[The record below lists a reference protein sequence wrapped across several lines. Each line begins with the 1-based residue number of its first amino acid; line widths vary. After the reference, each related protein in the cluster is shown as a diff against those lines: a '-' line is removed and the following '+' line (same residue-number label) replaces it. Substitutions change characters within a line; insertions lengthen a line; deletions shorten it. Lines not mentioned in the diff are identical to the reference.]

1 MKTMFRVNK
10 KVLAFWL
17 TLANAALLLAVFT
30 ALADSPTISAPGS
43 STYTEGDS
51 PQIVNG
57 NITVSD
63 PDSDIYEAWVQI
75 SDGFEPYKDIL
86 VAPSP
91 LPAGITVDSNYTGT
105 YMYLHFVG
113 PASPEAF
120 QSVLRA
126 VTFKNTS
133 DAPSTA
139 TRTIWHWIRDSPHN
153 PYVSTTS
160 QLFVVS
166 INDAPSA
173 DDQTIETFEDTE
185 KAVTLTGDDGETDAV
200 QTLTFVVTSLPASGT
215 LSETSGG
222 TAIAT
227 VPYTLSDAELFFTPA
242 LDDVSQQIFRFVV
255 RDSGGT
261 DNGGI
266 DESLEATITIN
277 ITPVNDMP
285 TFTKGADQSILED
298 AGPQT
303 VFGWAT
309 AISAGPADEAGQ
321 SLAFAVTNDNNGLF
335 AVQPSVDP
343 ASGDLTYTPADD
355 ANGTATVTVTLS
367 DDGGTADGGVDAFSD
382 KFTITV
388 TSVNDAPSFTKGADQ
403 GALEDAGAQTVS
415 GWAADISAGPANEA
429 GQTLVF
435 TATND
440 NNDLFETQP
449 SVDPA
454 SGDLTYTPAADAHG
468 TAMVTVTLSD
478 NGGTADGGVDAFS
491 DTFTI
496 TVTPVNDAPSFT
508 KGVDQSVLED
518 AGAQTVS
525 GWAADISAGPADEA
539 GQVLAF
545 SVTNDNNDLFAVQP
559 QMDISSGD
567 LTYTPAADAHGTATV
582 TVTLTDDG
590 GTADGGVD
598 TFSETFTITVT
609 PVNDGPSF
617 TKGADQSVLEDAGAQ
632 TVAGWAADISAGPA
646 DEASQAL
653 TFTLTNDNNG
663 LFTVQP
669 AVDPA
674 TGTLTYTPAAD
685 AHGTATVTVTLTDD
699 GGTAD
704 GGVDAFTD
712 TFTITVTP
720 VNDAPS
726 FTKGADQ
733 SVLEDAGAQTVA
745 GWGTAISAGPANE
758 AGQVLTFTLTN
769 DNNGLFAVQPA
780 LDPATGT
787 LTYTPV
793 ANAHG
798 LATVT
803 VTLTD
808 DGGTADGG
816 VDAFSDTFTIT
827 VSPVN
832 DAPSFTKGADQNVL
846 EDAGAQT
853 VAGWASDIS
862 AGPANE
868 AGQVLTFTLTND
880 NNGLFTVQ
888 PAVDPT
894 TGTLTYT
901 PVANAHGTATVTV
914 TLTDDG
920 GTADGGV
927 DAFTDTFTITV
938 TPVNDAP
945 SFTKGADQSVLED
958 AGAQT
963 VAGWA
968 TAISAGPANEAGQ
981 VLTFT
986 LTNDNNGLFA
996 VQPALDPATGTLT
1009 YTPVANAHGLATVTV
1024 TLTDDGGTADGGVDA
1039 FSDTFTITVSPV
1051 NDAPSFTK
1059 GADQSV
1065 LEDAGAQTVAGWAT
1079 AISAG
1084 PANEAGQALTF
1095 TLTNDNNGLFAVQPS
1110 VDVATGILTYT
1121 PATDAHGTATVTV
1134 TLTDD
1139 GGTTDGGVDTF
1150 SETFTIT
1157 VTPVNDAPSFT
1168 KGADQSMLEDAGAQT
1183 VAGWATDI
1191 SAGPANEAD
1200 QVLTF
1205 TLTNDNNGL
1214 FADQPALDPA
1224 TGTLT
1229 YTPAA
1234 DAHGTATV
1242 TVILTDDGGTLN
1254 GGNDSFSEMFTI
1266 KVTPVNDAPS
1276 FTKGA
1281 DQSVLED
1288 AGAQT
1293 VVGWA
1298 ADISAGPSN
1307 EAGQILTFSVT
1318 NDNNDLFAAQ
1328 PAVDPSTGTLTYTP
1342 ATDAHGTATVTVTLR
1357 DDGGTADG
1365 GVDEFSDTFI
1375 IKVVP
1380 VNDAPSFTKGADQ
1393 SVLEDAGDQTVAGW
1407 ATDIS
1412 TGPVNEAG
1420 QALAFILTN
1429 DNNGLFAVQPAVDPA
1444 TGTLTYTPATDAH
1457 GEAVVI
1463 VTLSDNG
1470 GTGGGGSDAFS
1481 DTFTIMVTPV
1491 NDAPSFVKG
1500 ADQNVLEDA
1509 GAQTVAGWAT
1519 AINAGPANE
1528 AGQTLVFTATNDNN
1542 GLFADQPAVDPAS
1555 GDLIYT
1561 PAADAHGT
1569 ATVTVALSDDGGTAN
1584 GGVDEFSDTFT
1595 ITVTPVNDAP
1605 SFTKGADQ
1613 SVLEDAGAQ
1622 TVAGWATD
1630 ISAGPADEA
1639 GQTLAFTVTNDNND
1653 LFAVQ
1658 PAVDA
1663 VSGTLTYK
1671 PADDGNGTATVTVTL
1686 SDDGGTSNGGV
1697 DAFSETFTITVTPV
1711 NDAPSFTKG
1720 ADQSV
1725 LEDAGAQTVAG
1736 WAADIS
1742 AGPANE
1748 ADQTLVFTVINDNN
1762 SLFAAQP
1769 ALDPATGTLTY
1780 TPAANAHGTAAV
1792 IVILTDDG
1800 GTADGGVNTFQDTFT
1815 ITVTPVN
1822 DAPSFIKGAD
1832 QSVLEDAGA
1841 QTVAGW
1847 ATVFSAGPA
1856 DEAGQGLTLAVTNDN
1871 NDLFTAQPTVDLAT
1885 GDLSYTPAANA
1896 YGEAVVTVS
1905 LTDEGGTADG
1915 GADTFS
1921 DTFTITIIPVN
1932 DAPTLDT
1939 IADLAAI
1946 DEDAGQ
1952 QTVMLSGIDQG
1963 GGAGEDMQHLTITAV
1978 SDNPGLIMTALVN
1991 YEQGNTFGAL
2001 NFTLVPD
2008 ANGTA
2013 TMTVTV
2019 TDNGGTE
2026 NGGQDTIIRSFTI
2039 TVTPVNDQPLLDEI
2053 EDPAPIDEDAG
2064 QQTVALS
2071 GIDAGGGESQT
2082 LTITATS
2089 DNPALIPDPTVTYTS
2104 PDAGGSLSYT
2114 PVADANGTALITV
2127 RLTDDDSAGGAA
2139 LWVERTFT
2147 VAVIPVN
2154 DRPVANDDSV
2164 GPVDEDSLLTGAAPG
2179 LLANDIDVDGDALEV
2194 TAHDTLSAM
2203 GAAVSVATD
2212 GSYSYDPTGAASL
2225 QALDA
2230 DQTVVDTFTY
2240 TISDTVLDETAT
2252 VSVTVTGVNDIPLA
2266 EDDTY
2271 AVNEDEVLT
2280 VDAAAGLLANDS
2292 DVDGSAVLT
2301 VGGYDAVSV
2310 LGATVT
2316 VNADGS
2322 FSYDPRDAAALKA
2335 LAASGTVTD
2344 TFDYTVTDE
2353 HGATATAMVTVAV
2366 GDIDPV
2372 AGFTASA
2379 TEGVEPLVV
2388 NFIDT
2393 SESYDDIVSWTW
2405 DFGNGQ
2411 AMSGTE
2417 KNPEGITYAQEG
2429 TYTVTLTVREADG
2442 DQSTATMDIIVSDSD
2457 PVAAFSPDESSG
2469 AEPFTVTF
2477 YNQTTSNDGI
2487 TSYVWDFGDGST
2499 TTMTTADS
2507 VEHTYPLEGSYT
2519 VTLTVSEADGDSD
2532 TASVLITA
2540 QDAEPDVDF
2549 TVSPA
2554 SGVVPLTVTFTDRS
2568 TVYDD
2573 SSITYGW
2580 TFGDGETSTQQN
2592 PSHTYILV
2600 GTYSVSLT
2608 VTDGDGSSITKTAV
2622 ITARADVDDPDDDG
2636 DGWTVGMGDCDDSD
2650 ANINPGAEEICGNN
2664 IDENCFDGDLSCD
2677 AVGLCT
2683 NLGDKPLDVL
2693 LNAATPNIMFVID
2706 DSGSMD
2712 WEFMTTDS
2720 DGVLWFNNTKYNYL
2734 FDTDDNLWP
2743 SQTWHVL
2750 GEIRNASDDR
2760 RYWKARWSGFNAMYY
2775 NPAYDYEPWYGENDA
2790 DVQIPKLH
2798 PTKTGSSNLFDLSQT
2813 YYTVDV
2819 AIEGG
2824 GGEAVPVYVDENSPA
2839 FSTGDYWSTNYSAWG
2854 AYQNRHKYTS
2864 TRNNSG
2870 TWTYTIP
2877 ADGDYEVSA
2886 FVRPG
2891 YYYDQNALYTVRG
2904 PGVNTSMRRAQNGLK
2919 VLGTWH
2925 WSTGDVVRVTVKR
2938 DNQSTY
2944 NTNTIADAVLFW
2956 PGGGGGG
2963 GTSATAKIT
2972 QAHYWTWDDTNG
2984 NKSLDSGE
2992 DIYLVN
2998 FADSGSDGNLDTRQF
3013 YRYVDDG
3020 DSKVEDDELV
3030 VVEEAGVPAALL
3042 SRTFTQDLQNYANW
3056 FQYYRKRWL
3065 TTVAA
3070 FTQVLP
3076 ELQGVMVGYRS
3087 INGNSYEP
3095 VRPIKVTGE
3104 TDYAEY
3110 LINKLK
3116 NFHQVRNPASTPL
3129 RDGLNKV
3136 GLYFHTTETTGS
3148 LERELRTSPLSTD
3161 AGGAC
3166 QQNFAIIM
3174 TDGAWNGGAA
3184 GFGNIDGDHGA
3195 PYADDFPNTLADIAM
3210 YYYEND
3216 LAPAI
3221 ADEVPTNFY
3230 DKATWQHMVTYGVT
3244 FGVEG
3249 YNNPDD
3255 YDLYNLDV
3263 DARTYPTWHSP
3274 LGDDTSA
3281 KIDDVYHAAINGRGQ
3296 FLSAKNPQELIAMI
3310 KEVMNDVVARIGS
3323 GAGVTINGEELDT
3336 GSTVYQTIY
3345 NTDGWSGDV
3354 KAYAL
3359 DSETGEVIRS
3369 SYIWS
3374 AEEELYAQNWDTGRK
3389 IATYNG
3395 IGGLPFRYYS
3405 SQTALFDLLST
3416 DATTAEEMVDYL
3428 RGDSSL
3434 EVKNGGAYRTR
3445 YFKIN
3450 DLTKRDSKLGDIV
3463 HSAPVYHSYT
3473 YNGTDYKMVYAGAN
3487 DGMLH
3492 AFNANTG
3499 QEVFAYVPRLVFN
3512 HLKNL
3517 TDPDYNH
3524 QFFVDLTPYVTFVT
3538 DSGQSKTYLVG
3549 GLGKGGKGYYA
3560 LDVTHPMGITSESDL
3575 ATKVMWEYPKND
3587 LLITGATNATPIV
3600 ITTNINHGL
3609 STDSRVEISGVESN
3623 TAANGYFKV
3632 TALSAT
3638 TFSLQDTDGANTSGS
3653 GTYSGGGR
3661 LCPDPDLGYSYSRAF
3676 IVNSTIGYV
3685 VIFGNGYNSSNGNAV
3700 FYVLDAHTG
3709 ALLKKIDTG
3718 FGTSG
3723 GDACNGLSTPVL
3735 IDVNNDD
3742 LVDYA
3747 YAGDLRG
3754 NLWKFDL
3761 TGSSIDDW
3769 VVTYNTE
3776 ADRSGTP
3783 MPLFTAQDALG
3794 NGQPITTMPD
3804 VMRPLDTSQ
3813 DGYIVVF
3820 GTGKYL
3826 GSTDFSSTRVQSI
3839 YGIWDF
3845 GDDEDPTEYLGS
3857 FERTAT
3863 NTLSN
3868 LSSMSSLLHQEKLL
3882 DVLIE
3887 GQYLRVLT
3895 DYSVNYLW
3903 ENDDDS
3909 GQQPNPSTNEAN
3921 NVGWYFDLPD
3931 SKERVIRDVTIRSGK
3946 AIVISSIPNTNP
3958 CSAGGESW
3966 LYELDA
3972 ASGSRLTEPQ
3982 FDYNQD
3988 GILDERDLLKIE
4000 NPEWNDGSD
4009 VDRYIYVAPTAIWYP
4024 TMVFNPTIMAVQKR
4038 EEIKLM
4044 STAAGSIIDLMERG
4058 EDVGLVY
4065 WREVD

>member
-10 KVLAFWL
+10 KVLAIWL
-17 TLANAALLLAVFT
+17 ALGNAAFLLAVST
-30 ALADSPTISAPGS
+30 ALAVSPTISAPGS

-51 PQIVNG
+51 SQIVNG

-63 PDSDIYEAWVQI
+63 PDSDIYDAWVQI
-75 SDGFEPYKDIL
+75 SDGFEPNKDIL

-105 YMYLHFVG
+105 DMYLHFVG

-126 VTFKNTS
+126 VTFYNTS
-133 DAPSTA
+133 DAPSTE
-139 TRTIWHWIRDSPHN
+139 TRTIRHWIRDSPYN
-153 PYVSTTS
+153 NYVSTTS

-185 KAVTLTGDDGETDAV
+185 KAVTLTGDDGEVDAD
-200 QTLTFVVTSLPASGT
+200 QTLTYVITGLPASGS
-215 LSETSGG
+215 LSDASGG
-222 TAIAT
+222 TAITT
-227 VPYTLSDAELFFTPA
+227 VPYTLADADIFFTPA
-242 LDDVSQQIFRFVV
+242 QNDVSQQTFRFVV
-255 RDSGGT
+255 QDSGGT
-261 DNGGI
+261 DNGGVN
-266 DESLEATITIN
+266 ESPQATITIN
-277 ITPVNDMP
+277 VTPVNDAP
-285 TFTKGADQSILED
+285 SFTKGADQSVLED
-298 AGPQT
+298 AGAQT
-303 VFGWAT
+303 VSGWAT

-321 SLAFAVTNDNNGLF
+321 SLAFAVTNDNNDLF
-335 AVQPSVDP
+335 ATQPTVDP
-343 ASGDLTYTPADD
+343 ATGDLAYTPADD
-355 ANGTATVTVTLS
+355 AHGTATVTVVLS
-367 DDGGTADGGVDAFSD
+367 DDGGTANGGSDAFSD
-382 KFTITV
+382 TFTITI
-388 TSVNDAPSFTKGADQ
+388 TPVNDAPSFVKGADQ
-403 GALEDAGAQTVS
+403 GVLEDAGVQTVS
-415 GWAADISAGPANEA
+415 GWAADISAGPTDEA

-440 NNDLFETQP
+440 NNALFETQP

-468 TAMVTVTLSD
+468 TATVTVTLAD

-491 DTFTI
+491 DAFTI

-508 KGVDQSVLED
+508 KGADQSVLED

-545 SVTNDNNDLFAVQP
+545 SVANDNNDLFAVQP
-559 QMDISSGD
+559 QVDITSGD
-567 LTYTPAADAHGTATV
+567 LTYTPAADANGTATV
-582 TVTLTDDG
+582 TVTLSDDG

-598 TFSETFTITVT
+598 TFS
-609 PVNDGPSF
+609 
-617 TKGADQSVLEDAGAQ
+617 
-632 TVAGWAADISAGPA
+632 
-646 DEASQAL
+646 
-653 TFTLTNDNNG
+653 
-663 LFTVQP
+663 
-669 AVDPA
+669 
-674 TGTLTYTPAAD
+674 
-685 AHGTATVTVTLTDD
+685 
-699 GGTAD
+699 
-704 GGVDAFTD
+704 
-712 TFTITVTP
+712 
-720 VNDAPS
+720 
-726 FTKGADQ
+726 
-733 SVLEDAGAQTVA
+733 
-745 GWGTAISAGPANE
+745 
-758 AGQVLTFTLTN
+758 
-769 DNNGLFAVQPA
+769 
-780 LDPATGT
+780 
-787 LTYTPV
+787 
-793 ANAHG
+793 
-798 LATVT
+798 
-803 VTLTD
+803 
-808 DGGTADGG
+808 
-816 VDAFSDTFTIT
+816 
-827 VSPVN
+827 
-832 DAPSFTKGADQNVL
+832 
-846 EDAGAQT
+846 
-853 VAGWASDIS
+853 
-862 AGPANE
+862 
-868 AGQVLTFTLTND
+868 
-880 NNGLFTVQ
+880 
-888 PAVDPT
+888 
-894 TGTLTYT
+894 
-901 PVANAHGTATVTV
+901 
-914 TLTDDG
+914 
-920 GTADGGV
+920 
-927 DAFTDTFTITV
+927 DTFTITV

-968 TAISAGPANEAGQ
+968 AVISAGPVNEAAQ
-981 VLTFT
+981 NLAFAVS
-986 LTNDNNGLFA
+986 NDNNGLFA
-996 VQPALDPATGTLT
+996 VQPAVDATTGTLI
-1009 YTPVANAHGLATVTV
+1009 YTPAVDANGTATVTV
-1024 TLTDDGGTADGGVDA
+1024 TLSDDGGTADGGVDA
-1039 FSDTFTITVSPV
+1039 LSDTFTIKVTPVNDAPSFVKGADQSVLEDAGGQTVPGWASGISAGPANEVAQNLAFAVTNDNNVLFAVQPALDLATGDLTYTPAPDTYGTATVTVSLSDDGGTADGGVDVFSDTFTITVTPV

-1065 LEDAGAQTVAGWAT
+1065 LEDAGAQTVAGWAADISAGPDNEAGQVLVFAVTNDNNGLFADQPAVDSTTGTLTYTPAADAHGT
-1079 AISAG
+1079 ATVTVTLTDDGGTADGGSDAFSDTFTITVTPVNDAPSFTKGADQNVLEDAGAQTVAGWATDISAG
-1084 PANEAGQALTF
+1084 PANEASQTLVF
-1095 TLTNDNNGLFAVQPS
+1095 TATNDNNGLFAAQPA
-1110 VDVATGILTYT
+1110 VDPSTGALTYT

-1139 GGTTDGGVDTF
+1139 GGTGDGGSDAF
-1150 SETFTIT
+1150 GDTFTIT
-1157 VTPVNDAPSFT
+1157 VTSVNDAPSFT
-1168 KGADQSMLEDAGAQT
+1168 KGADQSVMEDAGAQT
-1183 VAGWATDI
+1183 VAGWAADI
-1191 SAGPANEAD
+1191 STGPANEAA
-1200 QVLTF
+1200 QTLVF
-1205 TLTNDNNGL
+1205 TATNDNNAL
-1214 FADQPALDPA
+1214 FAAQPAIDPA

-1242 TVILTDDGGTLN
+1242 TVTL
-1254 GGNDSFSEMFTI
+1254 S
-1266 KVTPVNDAPS
+1266 
-1276 FTKGA
+1276 
-1281 DQSVLED
+1281 
-1288 AGAQT
+1288 
-1293 VVGWA
+1293 
-1298 ADISAGPSN
+1298 
-1307 EAGQILTFSVT
+1307 
-1318 NDNNDLFAAQ
+1318 
-1328 PAVDPSTGTLTYTP
+1328 
-1342 ATDAHGTATVTVTLR
+1342 
-1357 DDGGTADG
+1357 DDGGTANG
-1365 GVDEFSDTFI
+1365 GGDEFSDTFT

-1380 VNDAPSFTKGADQ
+1380 VNDAPSFTTGAAQ
-1393 SVLEDAGDQTVAGW
+1393 SVLEDAGAQTVAGW

-1444 TGTLTYTPATDAH
+1444 TGTLTYTPADNANGVAT
-1457 GEAVVI
+1457 VT
-1463 VTLSDNG
+1463 VTLSDDG
-1470 GTGGGGSDAFS
+1470 GTGGGGSDA
-1481 DTFTIMVTPV
+1481 
-1491 NDAPSFVKG
+1491 
-1500 ADQNVLEDA
+1500 
-1509 GAQTVAGWAT
+1509 
-1519 AINAGPANE
+1519 
-1528 AGQTLVFTATNDNN
+1528 
-1542 GLFADQPAVDPAS
+1542 
-1555 GDLIYT
+1555 
-1561 PAADAHGT
+1561 
-1569 ATVTVALSDDGGTAN
+1569 
-1584 GGVDEFSDTFT
+1584 FSDTFT

-1622 TVAGWATD
+1622 TVAGWATAINAGPANEADQTLVFTVTNDNNGLFADQPMVDPASGNLIYTPAADAHGTATVTVTLTDNGGTANGGSDAFSDTFTITITPVNDAPSFTKGADQSVLEDAGAQTVSGWAAD

-1639 GQTLAFTVTNDNND
+1639 GQTLVFTATNDNNT
-1653 LFAVQ
+1653 LFETQ
-1658 PAVDA
+1658 PSVDP
-1663 VSGTLTYK
+1663 VSGDLTYT
-1671 PADDGNGTATVTVTL
+1671 PAADAHGTATVTVTL
-1686 SDDGGTSNGGV
+1686 SDNGGTANGGV
-1697 DAFSETFTITVTPV
+1697 DEFSETFTITVTPV

-1725 LEDAGAQTVAG
+1725 LEDAGAQTVSG

-1748 ADQTLVFTVINDNN
+1748 AAQTLFFTVINDNN
-1762 SLFAAQP
+1762 ALFAAQP
-1769 ALDPATGTLTY
+1769 ALDPASGVLTY
-1780 TPAANAHGTAAV
+1780 TPAADAHGTATV

-1800 GTADGGVNTFQDTFT
+1800 GTADGGVDTFSDTFT

-1822 DAPSFIKGAD
+1822 DAPAFTKGAD
-1832 QSVLEDAGA
+1832 QGVLEDAGA

-1847 ATVFSAGPA
+1847 ATDISAGPA

-1871 NDLFTAQPTVDLAT
+1871 NNLFAAQPAVDLAT
-1885 GDLSYTPAANA
+1885 GDLSYTPAADA
-1896 YGEAVVTVS
+1896 YGEAVVTVT
-1905 LTDEGGTADG
+1905 LIDEGGTGDG
-1915 GADTFS
+1915 GSDTFT
-1921 DTFTITIIPVN
+1921 DTFTITVIPVN
-1932 DAPTLDT
+1932 DMPTLDT
-1939 IADLAAI
+1939 IADLAPI

-1978 SDNPGLIMTALVN
+1978 SDSPGLIMTALVN
-1991 YEQGNTFGAL
+1991 YEQGNTSGAL

-2019 TDNGGTE
+2019 TDDGGTE
-2026 NGGQDTIIRSFTI
+2026 NGGHDIITRSFTI

-2053 EDPAPIDEDAG
+2053 EDPASIEEDAG

-2104 PDAGGSLSYT
+2104 PDASGSLSYT
-2114 PVADANGTALITV
+2114 PLADANGTALITV
-2127 RLTDDDSAGGAA
+2127 RVTDDDSAGGEA

-2147 VAVIPVN
+2147 VAVTPVN

-2164 GPVDEDSLLTGAAPG
+2164 GPVDEDSVLEGTAPG
-2179 LLANDIDVDGDALEV
+2179 VLANDIDVDGDAFEV
-2194 TAHDTLSAM
+2194 TTHDTLSAM
-2203 GAAVSVATD
+2203 GAAVNVATD

-2230 DQTVVDTFTY
+2230 DQTVVDTFVY
-2240 TISDTVLDETAT
+2240 TISDTLLDETAT

-2322 FSYDPRDAAALKA
+2322 FSYDPRDAAALEA

-2344 TFDYTVTDE
+2344 TFDYTVSDE

-2417 KNPEGITYAQEG
+2417 QNPEGIYYDQEG

-2592 PSHTYILV
+2592 PSHTYTLV

-2720 DGVLWFNNTKYNYL
+2720 DGVFWLGRDEYDYL
-2734 FDTDDNLWP
+2734 FETDDNLWP
-2743 SQTWHVL
+2743 TQTWPVL
-2750 GEIRNASDDR
+2750 GGSKQDSNDR

-2775 NPAYDYEPWYGENDA
+2775 NPAYDYEPWYGETDA
-2790 DVQIPKLH
+2790 DAQTPKLH

-2819 AIEGG
+2819 AIAGS

-2839 FSTGDYWSTNYSAWG
+2839 FSTDGSWSTNYYVYG
-2854 AYQNRHKYTS
+2854 AYQNRHMYTS
-2864 TRNNSG
+2864 TRNSSG

-2877 ADGDYEVSA
+2877 TDGDYEVSA
-2886 FVRPG
+2886 FVTTPSYWDSFDR
-2891 YYYDQNALYTVRG
+2891 NALYTVRG
-2904 PGVNTSMRRAQNGLK
+2904 PGVNTSVRRVQGGLK

-2925 WSTGDVVRVTVKR
+2925 WSAGDVVRVTVKR
-2938 DNQSTY
+2938 DNQSSFR
-2944 NTNTIADAVLFW
+2944 TNTIADAILFW

-2963 GTSATAKIT
+2963 STSATAKIT
-2972 QAHYWTWDDTNG
+2972 QAHYWTWDDVNENG
-2984 NKSLDSGE
+2984 SLDDGE

-3020 DSKVEDDELV
+3020 DNKVEDDELV

-3042 SRTFTQDLQNYANW
+3042 SRTFAEDLQNYANW

-3184 GFGNIDGDHGA
+3184 GFGNVDGDHGA

-3255 YDLYNLDV
+3255 YDLYNFDI
-3263 DARTYPTWHSP
+3263 DARTYPTWHNP

-3416 DATTAEEMVDYL
+3416 DAATAEEMVDYL

-3560 LDVTHPMGITSESDL
+3560 LDVTHPMGIASESDL

-3609 STDSRVEISGVESN
+3609 STDSRVEISGVEGN

-3638 TFSLQDTDGANTSGS
+3638 TFSLQDTDGADTSGS

-3826 GSTDFSSTRVQSI
+3826 GSTDFSSTRVHSI
-3839 YGIWDF
+3839 YGLWDF

-3863 NTLSN
+3863 NRLSN

-4000 NPEWNDGSD
+4000 NPEWTDGSD

-4024 TMVFNPTIMAVQKR
+4024 TMVFNPTIMAVQNR